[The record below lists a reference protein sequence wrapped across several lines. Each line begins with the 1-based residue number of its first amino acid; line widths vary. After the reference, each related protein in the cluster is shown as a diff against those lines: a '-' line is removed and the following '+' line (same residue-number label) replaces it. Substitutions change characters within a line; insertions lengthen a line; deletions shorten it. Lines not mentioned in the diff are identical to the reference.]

1 MNSYFE
7 SMKTIVSERGQ
18 ITLPKAV
25 RVSLG
30 LRPGTILEISVVNG
44 QMIGTKEDQT
54 DPLLFWKGRGKLP
67 PGFTDIDDYLKR
79 TRE

>member
-1 MNSYFE
+1 
-7 SMKTIVSERGQ
+7 MKTVVSERGQ

-30 LRPGTILEISVVNG
+30 LKPGTVLEIAVVNG
-44 QMIGTKEDQT
+44 QLVGTKEDQT
-54 DPLLFWKGRGKLP
+54 DPLLYWRGRGSLP
-67 PGFTDIDDYLKR
+67 PGFSTVDEYLER